1 MKILFS
7 IVLRIFMGH
16 FMNDTAISI
25 TRDITCLKCGHN
37 GLMDIHAE
45 KEDVGDSLLFLS
57 LGHNPF
63 SGDLHY
69 QCPACDIV
77 LLVDPMLALGE
88 KPVRGVPL
96 LQPRK
101 KELKT
106 ACFMPEFIGGLLARV
121 FPGGGEE
128 YRLF

>member
-1 MKILFS
+1 
-7 IVLRIFMGH
+7 MGH
-16 FMNDTAISI
+16 FMNDKVISI

-37 GLMDIHAE
+37 GVMDIHDY
-45 KEDVGDSLLFLS
+45 EDDVADGRLFLS

-88 KPVRGVPL
+88 KPISGMPL

-101 KELKT
+101 KVLET
-106 ACFMPEFIGGLLARV
+106 AGFMPEFISVFFARV

-128 YRLF
+128 HRLF

>member
-1 MKILFS
+1 MI
-7 IVLRIFMGH
+7 IMDH
-16 FMNDTAISI
+16 FMNDTIVSI
-25 TRDITCLKCGHN
+25 TRDITCLQCGHN
-37 GLMDIHAE
+37 GLMDIHDE
-45 KEDVGDSLLFLS
+45 EGDVANDLLFLN

-69 QCPACDIV
+69 HCPACGIV

-88 KPVRGVPL
+88 KPIRGIPL
-96 LQPRK
+96 RQPRK
-101 KELKT
+101 KALET
-106 ACFMPEFIGGLLARV
+106 VGFMPGFISGLLARA

>member
-1 MKILFS
+1 
-7 IVLRIFMGH
+7 MGH
-16 FMNDTAISI
+16 FMNDKVISI

-37 GLMDIHAE
+37 GVMDIHDE
-45 KEDVGDSLLFLS
+45 EEDVGDGLLFLS

-88 KPVRGVPL
+88 KPIRGMPL

-101 KELKT
+101 EALET
-106 ACFMPEFIGGLLARV
+106 VGFMPEFISVFFARF

-128 YRLF
+128 HRLF